1 MRILKVRFKNL
12 NSLAGDWEID
22 LQNPAFTS
30 SGIFAITGPTGSGKT
45 TILDAICLAL
55 YGQTPRL
62 TNISATT
69 NEIMTRH
76 TGECSAEVT
85 FESSHGVFRC
95 SWYQNRAG
103 KKPGGKLQ
111 HPAHE
116 IADAGTGTVITTKM
130 KEVAAKVRDVTG
142 MDFHQFTRSMLLA
155 QGGFAAF
162 LDAKPDDRAPILEQI
177 TGTGIYSEISKGVH
191 ERTIAERDAL
201 RILEDKAGAITL
213 LTPDE
218 IGSLSEEKSQKDRAR
233 SELNITIKS
242 LQDRLDLIQRIELLR
257 LDVGRIEG
265 QQKELAARWEGAAAD
280 LHRLAMGRKAA
291 VHETAWRSLS
301 LLRSRENQDSK
312 NLEVL
317 QARSASLLEA
327 RGVADEVFRAA
338 ELALQQAQISVDEQ
352 RPIIQQVLDLDGR
365 IEVATESL
373 KSACNT
379 AEELKLRR
387 RTGQAELDGLKA
399 ERGVLEVERE
409 KATSYLNEHSGDA
422 LLNSAWSG
430 INAGLLTWQKGN
442 TEISE
447 LIISLEEARRS
458 LTTATIHHEGTQKL
472 VVAGEKALAEK
483 NSEIDTLRQ
492 EVSVLLQGV
501 PVGEIR
507 KKEVDIRGRIE
518 LLKRMQELLASEETN
533 RSDLQKLVA
542 DATALEAT
550 KKEQERLKAD
560 LVLHQIRQE
569 NLVESEEKAFRRAL
583 LIRDLTEHRLHLKD
597 GEPCPL
603 CGSPVHPY
611 RAEIPDLD
619 EDESGLDKAREDLK
633 EIINSI
639 RDRDVAIAS
648 VLGAITA
655 NQQDQTRIGNLIR
668 DETESWTAGAE
679 DLGLAVDAK
688 DRSELVRQFLS
699 DSEKLLKEVLRQIS
713 GYDER
718 DQKIRILEQ
727 QLSVAKDN
735 HIAVVKA
742 EQDAAF
748 ACTAAET
755 DVSRLQSLK
764 EKSELSL
771 ATLSADLIA
780 SLAAFQI
787 TEITPGSIGE
797 IEAVLTNRRDTFL
810 KYEEQISNL
819 GPKIGEYEGSIKG
832 KEDALSSLDTEITL
846 AESDITRKRET
857 LSTFQKERTDLYGEK
872 NPLAE
877 EEHLLQAV
885 RSYGEAVE
893 TARKTMEEKR
903 GKCDTNTGQIQSLT
917 ISLGEVRRDL
927 ESGSASFQE
936 AITGSGFPNEAAFHV
951 ALLSAPDLSSLEA
964 MASGFENEEIRLKAL
979 HGDKHLALKLA
990 EAQIVPDDDGDQ
1002 DPEAGLREASGKRDT
1017 LQKEIVKI
1025 TIDLEE
1031 DQKRRDQMAGSLS
1044 QIDAQRKELQ
1054 KWERLH
1060 ALIGSADGKKFR
1072 VFAQGLTFQILIAQ
1086 ANRHL
1091 QVMTDR
1097 YLLRPDP
1104 DLPLDLAVVDTW
1116 QAGDLRSTKNL
1127 SGGESFIV
1135 SLSLA
1140 LGLSGMVSKNVR
1152 VDSLFLDEGFG
1163 TLDDEA
1169 LDIALGV
1176 LSGLHQEGKLIG
1188 IISHVPAIK
1197 ERISARIS
1205 VEKRGHGRSVIVAPG
1220 CRRIA

>member
-1 MRILKVRFKNL
+1 VRILNVRFKNL

-62 TNISATT
+62 ANISATT

-85 FESSHGVFRC
+85 FESPNGVFRC

-103 KKPGGKLQ
+103 KKPAGKLQ
-111 HPAHE
+111 PPAHE
-116 IADAGTGTVITTKM
+116 IADVGTGTVITTKI
-130 KEVAAKVRDVTG
+130 KEVAVKVREVTG

-213 LTPDE
+213 LSPDA
-218 IGSLSEEKSQKDRAR
+218 IKVLIAEKSEKERAIA
-233 SELNITIKS
+233 ELNTTIKS
-242 LQDRLDLIQRIELLR
+242 LQDRQDLISRIEALWF
-257 LDVGRIEG
+257 DVGRIEG
-265 QQKELAARWEGAAAD
+265 QIKELAVRREEVAAD
-280 LHRLAMGRKAA
+280 LQRLAMGRKAA
-291 VHETAWRSLS
+291 VHEAAWRSLS
-301 LLRSRENQDSK
+301 LLRSREIQDSK
-312 NLEVL
+312 NLTDL

-327 RGVADEVFRAA
+327 RGVADEAFRTA
-338 ELALQQAQISVDEQ
+338 EQALQKAQTSVDDH
-352 RPIIQQVLDLDGR
+352 RPIIKQVLDLDGR
-365 IEVATESL
+365 IEAATESL
-373 KSACNT
+373 RSSCHT
-379 AEELKLRR
+379 VDELKLRL
-387 RTGQAELDGLKA
+387 RTVLTELESLKA
-399 ERGVLEVERE
+399 ERAVLEGQRE
-409 KATSYLNEHSGDA
+409 KAASYLAEHTGDA
-422 LLNSAWSG
+422 PLNSAWSG
-430 INAGLLTWQKGN
+430 ISARLSAWQKSN
-442 TEISE
+442 TEHSD
-447 LIISLEEARRS
+447 LITSLEDAKRS
-458 LTTATIHHEGTQKL
+458 LSTVRIQHEETQKS

-483 NSEIDTLRQ
+483 NGEIDTLRQ
-492 EVSVLLQGV
+492 QVSVLLQGL
-501 PVGEIR
+501 PIGEIR

-518 LLKRMQELLASEETN
+518 LLKRMQEVLTSEETH
-533 RSDLQKLVA
+533 RSDLQKHVA
-542 DATALEAT
+542 DAAALEAT

-569 NLVESEEKAFRRAL
+569 HLVESEEKAFRRAL
-583 LIRDLTEHRLHLKD
+583 LIRDLTEHRSHLKD

-611 RAEIPDLD
+611 SAEIPDLD
-619 EDESGLDKAREDLK
+619 EDESGLDKAREQLK
-633 EIINSI
+633 EIINSV

-648 VLGAITA
+648 VVGAITA
-655 NQQDQTRIGNLIR
+655 NQQEQTRLGNLIR
-668 DETESWTAGAE
+668 DATDSWTAGAE
-679 DLGLAVDAK
+679 DLGIAVDVT
-688 DRSELVRQFLS
+688 DRSDLVCQFLA

-713 GYDER
+713 GFDER
-718 DQKIRILEQ
+718 DQKIRTLEQ
-727 QLSVAKDN
+727 QLSAAKDT
-735 HIAVVKA
+735 HAAVVKA

-748 ACTAAET
+748 ACITAET
-755 DVSRLQSLK
+755 DVSRFKLLK

-771 ATLSADLIA
+771 AALSVDLQN
-780 SLAAFQI
+780 SLAVFQI
-787 TEITPGSIGE
+787 PGITPESIGE
-797 IEAVLTNRRDTFL
+797 IEAVLTGRRDTFL
-810 KYEEQISNL
+810 KYEDQIRDL
-819 GPKIGEYEGSIKG
+819 GPKVADYEGRIKG
-832 KEDALSSLDTEITL
+832 KEDALTSLDSEITL
-846 AESDITRKRET
+846 AETDITRKRET
-857 LSTFQKERTDLYGEK
+857 LSTLQKERTDLYGEK

-885 RSYGEAVE
+885 RSYGEVVE
-893 TARKTMEEKR
+893 TARKAFDEKR
-903 GKCDTNTGQIQSLT
+903 GECDTNAGQIQSLT
-917 ISLGEVRRDL
+917 TSLEEVRRDL
-927 ESGSASFQE
+927 ESGTASFLE
-936 AITGSGFPNEAAFHV
+936 TIAGSGFPDEAAFQA

-964 MASGFENEEIRLKAL
+964 MAAGFGNEETQLKAL
-979 HGDKHLALKLA
+979 YVDKNHALTLA
-990 EAQIVPDDDGDQ
+990 EAQILPGNDGDQ
-1002 DPEAGLREASGKRDT
+1002 DPEARLREASGKRDA
-1017 LQKEIVKI
+1017 LQKEILKI
-1025 TIDLEE
+1025 TLDLEE
-1031 DQKRRDQMAGSLS
+1031 DQKRRDLVAGSLS
-1044 QIDAQRKELQ
+1044 QIDAQRRELQ

-1091 QVMTDR
+1091 QIMTDR

-1104 DLPLDLAVVDTW
+1104 DVALDLAVVDTW

-1176 LSGLHQEGKLIG
+1176 LSGLNQEGKLIG